1 MNLEFGK
8 MAEFISFTK
17 VGSFQEDIAIFVCV
31 VKAKGTVIAQTRYLA
46 VQWIAEKFY

>member
-17 VGSFQEDIAIFVCV
+17 VGFFQEDIA
-31 VKAKGTVIAQTRYLA
+31 VIHLGG
-46 VQWIAEKFY
+46 